1 MRDCFYSLADE
12 IGALLKAGK
21 VFTCHLVAQDSD
33 YVRLNH
39 NRVRQCGRVRQ
50 IEIDLDLIKGGLHAA
65 AQFNVGARL
74 ITIARC

>member
-1 MRDCFYSLADE
+1 
-12 IGALLKAGK
+12 
-21 VFTCHLVAQDSD
+21 
-33 YVRLNH
+33 
-39 NRVRQCGRVRQ
+39 VRQ